1 MVFTGPEVR
10 PNFSPVFLWWHKQ
23 TLPLPVNIFQADF
36 NSRAE
41 QHIRIPQSHA
51 DIYFF
56 SYDKQVCF
64 CFPLLTGSSKNP
76 AAAWVWPLTCTGVL
90 LILYSGIFAFPTVFE
105 VYMVFDDDTLLFLP
119 LHKSGTSREN
129 LNFLVVFL
137 DPGLNQVKVPVLVKH
152 LMYRK
157 WLHVSMLCSAQNLR
171 ISDGSILDY
180 AQILLRSKNSR
191 K

>member
-1 MVFTGPEVR
+1 M
-10 PNFSPVFLWWHKQ
+10 
-23 TLPLPVNIFQADF
+23 
-36 NSRAE
+36 
-41 QHIRIPQSHA
+41 
-51 DIYFF
+51 
-56 SYDKQVCF
+56 
-64 CFPLLTGSSKNP
+64 
-76 AAAWVWPLTCTGVL
+76 
-90 LILYSGIFAFPTVFE
+90 ILYSGIFAVPTVFE

-180 AQILLRSKNSR
+180 AQILLRSKDSR